1 MVTNSAKDLT
11 ANGGPVTAP
20 VTTSAT
26 ASISSSGSLSTKF
39 LRLNCPK
46 KPEPSAALLSNNI
59 FSSFVI
65 KSLPRTLRNFVK
77 VITLCHH

>member
-1 MVTNSAKDLT
+1 MVNNSANDLT

-46 KPEPSAALLSNNI
+46 
-59 FSSFVI
+59 
-65 KSLPRTLRNFVK
+65 T
-77 VITLCHH
+77 